1 MERIKLYVFKH
12 LRHLLFQNCFDLSD
26 GQFKFFGK
34 SLKTYAVNEPTL
46 HNGSVALGE
55 NPLVYDVFDLTH
67 REIAKVNHFL
77 RFTPLLLPYLRLR
90 VRVLVLVVVLVIF
103 TRCPIDKITA

>member
-1 MERIKLYVFKH
+1 MFEH
-12 LRHLLFQNCFDLSD
+12 LRHLLFQDVLNLGD
-26 GQFKFFGK
+26 GQIKFFGK
-34 SLKTYAVNEPTL
+34 WFKAYTVNKPPFK
-46 HNGSVALGE
+46 NRSVAFGE

-77 RFTPLLLPYLRLR
+77 RFTPLLLPYFRL
-90 VRVLVLVVVLVIF
+90 RVLVLVVVLVIF